1 MRHPRIVIVGA
12 GFAGFHAARKLSRH
26 LKGRAEV
33 VLVNPTDYSLYLP
46 LLPEVAAGV
55 LDPRRIAVSLT
66 DTLPGVRL
74 VLGTVDHVD
83 VAAKR
88 VHYRDPE
95 ETRGELEYDR
105 LVLAVGSVNKV
116 LPIPGVAEH
125 SHGFRGIPEAIYLR
139 DHLIRQIELAATAED
154 PAERA
159 ARCTFVVV
167 GAGYTG
173 TEVAAAGQLLTRALT
188 RKHPQLRDQ
197 PVRWLLLDRA
207 ERVLPELSPRLA
219 ATADRVLRRRGVEVR
234 PGTSVEEATA
244 AGVALTD
251 GEFVPTRTIVWSA
264 GVRPDPVAA
273 DIGLATLQG
282 RIDVDEF
289 LAVPGRPE
297 IYACGDAA
305 AVPDLT
311 RPGEICAMTGQHAER
326 QGNAVAR
333 NVAASLGHGT
343 ARPYKHHDLGFV
355 VDLGGMQAAAKP
367 LGIPLSGLPA
377 KVVTRGY
384 HLMAM
389 PANRIRTAVDW
400 TLDALLRRQS
410 VQFGLVRSPAVPLD
424 TADPELP
431 ALPPRVPAAK

>member
-1 MRHPRIVIVGA
+1 MPQPRVVIVGA
-12 GFAGFHAARKLSRH
+12 GFAGFHAARKLSRSM
-26 LKGRAEV
+26 KGRAEI

-55 LDPRRIAVSLT
+55 LDPRRIAISLT

-83 VAAKR
+83 VDAGR
-88 VHYRDPE
+88 VHFRNPE
-95 ETRGELEYDR
+95 EDPGELDYDR

-139 DHLIRQIELAATAED
+139 DHLIRQIELAATADD

-173 TEVAAAGQLLTRALT
+173 TEVAAAGQLLTKSLT
-188 RKHPQLRDQ
+188 RRLPRLREQ

-207 ERVLPELSPRLA
+207 PRILPELSARLG
-219 ATADRVLRRRGVEVR
+219 ATADRVLRRRGVDVR
-234 PGTSVEEATA
+234 PATTVEEATA
-244 AGVALTD
+244 EGVALSD
-251 GEFVPTRTIVWSA
+251 GEFVATRTIVWSA

-282 RIDVDEF
+282 RIEVDEF
-289 LAVPGRPE
+289 LAVPGHPE
-297 IYACGDAA
+297 IFACGDAA

-311 RPGEICAMTGQHAER
+311 QPGEICAMTGQHAER

-333 NVAASLGHGT
+333 NIAASLGRGS
-343 ARPYKHHDLGFV
+343 ARAYKHHDLGFV

-377 KVVTRGY
+377 KIVTRGY

-389 PANRIRTAVDW
+389 PSNRLRTAVDW
-400 TLDALLRRQS
+400 ALDTVLRRQS

-431 ALPPRVPAAK
+431 ALAGGRRRG

>member
-1 MRHPRIVIVGA
+1 MPQPRIVIVGA
-12 GFAGFHAARKLSRH
+12 GFAGFHAARKLSRSM
-26 LKGRAEV
+26 KGRAEIT
-33 VLVNPTDYSLYLP
+33 LVNPTDYSLYLP

-55 LDPRRIAVSLT
+55 LDPRRIAISLT
-66 DTLPGVRL
+66 DTLPGVRI

-83 VAAKR
+83 VDARR
-88 VHYRDPE
+88 VHFRNPE
-95 ETRGELEYDR
+95 EDPGELEYDR

-116 LPIPGVAEH
+116 LPIPGVAEY

-139 DHLIRQIELAATAED
+139 DHLIRQIELAATSDD

-173 TEVAAAGQLLTRALT
+173 TEVAAAGQLLTKALA
-188 RKHPQLRDQ
+188 RRHSRLRDQ
-197 PVRWLLLDRA
+197 PVRWLLLDLA
-207 ERVLPELSPRLA
+207 PRVLPELSPRLA

-234 PGTSVEEATA
+234 PGTSVEKATA
-244 AGVALTD
+244 AGVTLTD
-251 GEFVPTRTIVWSA
+251 GEFLPTRTIVWSA

-282 RIDVDEF
+282 RIEVDEF
-289 LAVPGRPE
+289 LTVPGRPE
-297 IYACGDAA
+297 IFACGDAA

-333 NVAASLGHGT
+333 NVAASLGHGS
-343 ARPYKHHDLGFV
+343 ARAYKHHDLGFV

-367 LGIPLSGLPA
+367 LGIPLSGLAA

-389 PANRIRTAVDW
+389 PSNRIRTAVDW

-431 ALPPRVPAAK
+431 ALPPRDLAAK